1 MEHEKNSLQ
10 KSIFFGSLFT
20 LVLWWIKLCEYFF
33 GWSLISLGVYPLSL
47 PGLTGIALAPLIH
60 GSWEHLI
67 SNTLPVL
74 ILSTTLWYG
83 YPKSR
88 LRVLVLIWFCSGL
101 AVWCLGRPSYH
112 IGASGIA
119 HGMFFYLLV
128 GGILRRDKRSVALL
142 MLAFYMYGGMIFTI
156 FPQAR
161 EISFEYHF
169 FGAAAGSLCAIV
181 FRRSDPKP
189 EEKRYDWEGEDE
201 NNPDPAE
208 DDLIGDLWQQ
218 PPEAGKNVGEEA
230 QTHFHWSEKGQEPG
244 RQETREK

>member
-1 MEHEKNSLQ
+1 MNREQNNLQ
-10 KSIFFGSLFT
+10 YSIFVGALFT
-20 LVLWWIKLCEYFF
+20 LVLWWIKLCESFF
-33 GWSLISLGVYPLSL
+33 GWSLVSLGVYPLSWPDL
-47 PGLTGIALAPLIH
+47 AGIVFAPLIH

-74 ILSTTLWYG
+74 ILTSTLWYG

-88 LRVLVLIWFCSGL
+88 VRVLTLIWLLSGL
-101 AVWCLGRPSYH
+101 AVWLLGRPSYH

-119 HGMFFYLLV
+119 HGMFFYLFI

-169 FGAAAGSLCAIV
+169 FGALSGALCAV
-181 FRRSDPKP
+181 AFRALDPKP
-189 EEKRYDWEGEDE
+189 VAKQYDWQHEDE
-201 NNPDPAE
+201 NSPAAD

-218 PPEAGKNVGEEA
+218 APQTGKDARQDRPGELPWPEHKQDN
-230 QTHFHWSEKGQEPG
+230 S
-244 RQETREK
+244 RQASSKE